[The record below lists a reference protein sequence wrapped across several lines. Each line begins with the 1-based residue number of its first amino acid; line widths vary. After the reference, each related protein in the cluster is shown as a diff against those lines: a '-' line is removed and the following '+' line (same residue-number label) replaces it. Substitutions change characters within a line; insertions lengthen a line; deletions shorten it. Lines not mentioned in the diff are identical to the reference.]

1 MTLILGALGGG
12 ATAWYELLSQQMR
25 QKFVFNSCSS
35 NRHPGCDMLNLI
47 FLTIFNSQ
55 NISHLF
61 PEFMMTRLPG
71 LFAESGRKNP
81 EVFSPLVSA
90 KSSKA
95 AAAYQPHIKRY
106 NYWAQ
111 GLQSSM
117 TWTAVKC
124 TSGPGRAKTGPNQ
137 QTCYNHPHLP
147 LFPIISQV
155 QTQPPTSVTLS
166 PPTLPEILWEEGL
179 VGEFSVH
186 SIFAVYV
193 THLTWHIYFS
203 EHHSTPLRFK
213 LKIQSNPNHNQT
225 FDLKNWWYLSIIK
238 LYL

>member
-12 ATAWYELLSQQMR
+12 ATAWYGLLSQQMR
-25 QKFVFNSCSS
+25 QKFIFNSCSS

-47 FLTIFNSQ
+47 FLAILNSQ

-124 TSGPGRAKTGPNQ
+124 TSGPGKGKNWAKPANLLQ
-137 QTCYNHPHLP
+137 SP
-147 LFPIISQV
+147 S
-155 QTQPPTSVTLS
+155 PTTVSN
-166 PPTLPEILWEEGL
+166 
-179 VGEFSVH
+179 
-186 SIFAVYV
+186 
-193 THLTWHIYFS
+193 YFS
-203 EHHSTPLRFK
+203 GANPASHFRNLITSHASWNSLGRGPCWRVFCAIHLCSVGNSSYLTYLFLRTSLHSTQ
-213 LKIQSNPNHNQT
+213 IQAENS
-225 FDLKNWWYLSIIK
+225 K
-238 LYL
+238 